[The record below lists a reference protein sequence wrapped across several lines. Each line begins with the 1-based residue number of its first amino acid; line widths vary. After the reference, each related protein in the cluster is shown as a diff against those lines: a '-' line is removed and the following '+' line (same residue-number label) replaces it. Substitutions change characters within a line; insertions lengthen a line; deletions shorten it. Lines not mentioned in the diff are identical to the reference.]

1 MQDVLTQEIDER
13 AAQVRELREKEV
25 EARKAREYVMADM
38 YLAQRVR
45 EEGRYGAAYRKHCRI
60 RPAFKDISRSVLWS
74 NKPQG
79 G

>member
-1 MQDVLTQEIDER
+1 MTQEIDDR
-13 AAQVRELREKEV
+13 AALVRDLREKEV

-45 EEGRYGAAYRKHCRI
+45 EEGRYGAAYRKHCRT
-60 RPAFKDISRSVLWS
+60 RPAYRDISRSALWS